1 MFRRLFVVVT
11 ILATCLVAMPQAA
24 HAQSWKNY
32 RITNTWHCKP
42 DASNTWMITI
52 TVCTVINGTLAQG
65 VVIVSNNTEEWL
77 SVQADVWAYSRGAEV
92 DDSSDSCDWA
102 NLGLGSS
109 ACFGPTFSLPCTAN
123 VQGYAKVGYSYAWED
138 SPVDYR
144 EAYAATNQMCI
155 TT

>member
-1 MFRRLFVVVT
+1 
-11 ILATCLVAMPQAA
+11 
-24 HAQSWKNY
+24 
-32 RITNTWHCKP
+32 
-42 DASNTWMITI
+42 MITI